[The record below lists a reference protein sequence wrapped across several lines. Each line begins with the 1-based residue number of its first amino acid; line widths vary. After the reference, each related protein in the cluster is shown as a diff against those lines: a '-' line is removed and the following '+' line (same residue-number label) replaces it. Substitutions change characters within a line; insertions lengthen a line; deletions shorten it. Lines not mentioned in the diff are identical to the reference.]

1 MEAPQMDAL
10 DARELQG
17 RLQQL
22 DALIREVDRFADPEA
37 QAHTREIVQ
46 AILDLHRLGL
56 ERMIG
61 RVEEAKDQGSAILD
75 AFTRDDVV
83 GGLLLLHGLHPLDL
97 ETRVRQALDDVRPYL
112 RSHGGNV
119 ELLGVA
125 DGVVRLRLV
134 GSCHGC
140 PSSAVTM
147 RQTIEEAI
155 VAKAPDATAVE
166 GEGGA
171 ESPRV
176 TEDGR
181 VLIALPV
188 LNVS

>member
-1 MEAPQMDAL
+1 MQQMDTL

-17 RLQQL
+17 KLQRL
-22 DALIREVDRFADPEA
+22 DALIREVDRFADPSA

-46 AILDLHRLGL
+46 AILDLHRFGL
-56 ERMIG
+56 ERVLG
-61 RVEEAKDQGSAILD
+61 HVEGAREKGAAILD
-75 AFTRDDVV
+75 ALTRDDVV

-97 ETRVRQALDDVRPYL
+97 ETRVRQALDQVRPYL

-119 ELLGVA
+119 ELLGVG
-125 DGVVRLRLV
+125 DGVVRLRLA

-155 VAKAPDATAVE
+155 LAKAPDAVAVE
-166 GEGGA
+166 VEGAA
-171 ESPRV
+171 ESPSV

-188 LNVS
+188 LPVL